1 MSTKQEDRI
10 LYAIQS
16 NQLDKAKEYITE
28 AFKEE
33 FELSRILMYMA
44 FIFEKNNQVAKAM
57 RHYRAALDIDGTNDV
72 ALFNLYRLGD
82 VSKEPI
88 RYR

>member
-1 MSTKQEDRI
+1 MNIEHEDRI

-16 NQLDKAKEYITE
+16 NQYDKAKQYIAE

-33 FELSRILMYMA
+33 YELSKILIYTA
-44 FIFEKNNQVAKAM
+44 FIFEKNNQIAKAM

-72 ALFNLYRLGD
+72 ALYNLYRLGD
-82 VSKEPI
+82 ASNDPI

>member
-1 MSTKQEDRI
+1 MNTEHEDRI

-16 NQLDKAKEYITE
+16 NQFDKARQYISE
-28 AFKEE
+28 AFTEE
-33 FELSRILMYMA
+33 YELTKLLMYIG
-44 FIFEKNNQVAKAM
+44 FIYEKNNQVAKAM

>member
-1 MSTKQEDRI
+1 MSTEHEDRI

-16 NQLDKAKEYITE
+16 NQFDKAKMYIFE
-28 AFKEE
+28 AFKDEYD
-33 FELSRILMYMA
+33 LSRLLMYTA
-44 FIFEKNNQVAKAM
+44 FIFEKNYQYAKAM
-57 RHYRAALDIDGTNDV
+57 RHYRAALDIDGTNEI

-82 VSKEPI
+82 SSKDPI